1 MRGIWCDRRVNN
13 DEPGPGQR
21 GTMTVDVQQALLAR
35 SACLRRKRRI
45 FGSGMNALAVT
56 GSLWMK

>member
-1 MRGIWCDRRVNN
+1 
-13 DEPGPGQR
+13 
-21 GTMTVDVQQALLAR
+21 MTVDLRQALLAR

-56 GSLWMK
+56 GSLWMN

>member
-1 MRGIWCDRRVNN
+1 MRAIWCDPRVNN
-13 DEPGPGQR
+13 EPGPSQN
-21 GTMTVDVQQALLAR
+21 GTMTVDLQQALLAR

-56 GSLWMK
+56 GSLWMN